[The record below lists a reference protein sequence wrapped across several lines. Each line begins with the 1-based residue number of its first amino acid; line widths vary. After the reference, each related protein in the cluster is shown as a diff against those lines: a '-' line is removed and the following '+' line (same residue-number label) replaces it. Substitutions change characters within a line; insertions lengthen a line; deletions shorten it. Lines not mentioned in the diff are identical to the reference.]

1 MKQKELK
8 QIEKDL
14 KAKMKLLKK
23 TEASL
28 EKLGK
33 NGELAQMVEQ
43 LQEENSKLKQEL
55 ESKEG
60 MNASN
65 EEVEA
70 ALKERDE
77 YKAQGIFTL
86 LFLTPHLYSRRADS
100 ETCTVRQR
108 QE

>member
-8 QIEKDL
+8 MLDKDL

-43 LQEENSKLKQEL
+43 LTEENKSKF
-55 ESKEG
+55 
-60 MNASN
+60 
-65 EEVEA
+65 
-70 ALKERDE
+70 
-77 YKAQGIFTL
+77 KAN
-86 LFLTPHLYSRRADS
+86 
-100 ETCTVRQR
+100 
-108 QE
+108 